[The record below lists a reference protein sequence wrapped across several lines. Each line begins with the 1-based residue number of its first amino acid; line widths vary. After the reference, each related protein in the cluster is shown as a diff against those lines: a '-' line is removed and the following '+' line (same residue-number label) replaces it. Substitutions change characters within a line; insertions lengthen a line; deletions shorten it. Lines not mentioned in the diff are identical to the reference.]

1 LGFGLAIILG
11 SYLMLNSFLPFGKEF
26 IIAAGYV
33 IGVLLPSSISINHVW
48 DNPVFLLCFFIDV
61 LFNVFMFSY
70 FDVETD
76 TMENRK
82 SVVRTLGLKRVHV
95 LFVVLFT
102 LQLVLTAFVTDNQ
115 MSAAILLIGMTVIM
129 GVIIYVKNSLSITLC
144 RIIGEGVFMLPGWY
158 WVFTN

>member
-1 LGFGLAIILG
+1 
-11 SYLMLNSFLPFGKEF
+11 
-26 IIAAGYV
+26 
-33 IGVLLPSSISINHVW
+33 
-48 DNPVFLLCFFIDV
+48 
-61 LFNVFMFSY
+61 
-70 FDVETD
+70 
-76 TMENRK
+76 MENRK